1 MDNMNSFV
9 EYSVCNRP
17 GTGAYSAPKSAG
29 YHHHHHHLH
38 HHHLPLDQHQ
48 GFPVTS
54 GAFHTGPPGSPAP
67 VNGTRSDG
75 ITGGAGYTG
84 DGRLYGSTGGEGATQ
99 HHQQHPHHHHHHHEQ
114 EQHQQTHNGYHHHPH
129 LQQAQGLQSGTLSPY
144 NNGNSGNTG
153 AFAGQACARNAD
165 YGPASTVHSQYFMEE
180 PVASTYYHQS
190 AFPSSAPTVGPSYG
204 ALAGAYCGPQGAL
217 AGSQYPQQIGG
228 GLDAAG
234 YLGLPQGGGY
244 GELPVSQ
251 DRERGDED
259 GQQAGQGQTFDW
271 MKVKRNPPKTVKVS
285 DFGLAGAHNN
295 AMRTNFSTRQLTE
308 LEKEFHFSKYLTR
321 ARRVEIAA
329 TLELNETQVK
339 IWFQNR
345 RMKQKK
351 REREGASSTTTAN
364 TTRSSCSGT
373 DGGFSKE
380 LEDTDH
386 SSASTSPGAS
396 PSSETSSE
404 RAT

>member
-1 MDNMNSFV
+1 MNSFV
-9 EYSVCNRP
+9 EYSICNRP
-17 GTGAYSAPKSAG
+17 GTGAYSAPKSG
-29 YHHHHHHLH
+29 YHHHHHHH
-38 HHHLPLDQHQ
+38 P
-48 GFPVTS
+48 
-54 GAFHTGPPGSPAP
+54 SPAP
-67 VNGTRSDG
+67 VNGARSDSSSY
-75 ITGGAGYTG
+75 IG
-84 DGRLYGSTGGEGATQ
+84 DGRLYGGTGGEAVHGTTGASQ
-99 HHQQHPHHHHHHHEQ
+99 HHH
-114 EQHQQTHNGYHHHPH
+114 
-129 LQQAQGLQSGTLSPY
+129 S
-144 NNGNSGNTG
+144 NSG
-153 AFAGQACARNAD
+153 AYAGQACARNSD
-165 YGPASTVHSQYFMEE
+165 YGAATGPPNTVHSQYFMEE

-190 AFPSSAPTVGPSYG
+190 TFPSSAPTIGPSYG

-217 AGSQYPQQIGG
+217 AGSQYPQQLGG
-228 GLDAAG
+228 GLDAAA
-234 YLGLPQGGGY
+234 YLSLPHGGGY

-251 DRERGDED
+251 DRERGDEES
-259 GQQAGQGQTFDW
+259 QQAGQGQTFDW

-295 AMRTNFSTRQLTE
+295 AIRTNFSTRQLTE

-351 REREGASSTTTAN
+351 REREGAST
-364 TTRSSCSGT
+364 TTRSSSSSSSSSGT
-373 DGGFSKE
+373 DFNKE

-396 PSSETSSE
+396 PNSETSSE
-404 RAT
+404 QAT